1 MKTLYSDLSDI
12 VYSYCLAFTLFS
24 GSYLTSLQG
33 IIHPLS
39 FIIIIIIKWHKYT
52 SCALEDFGVQQ
63 FRSYSYKIT
72 SQVVAIKLYKLLNT
86 AEKLKHNH
94 MNKSFN

>member
-1 MKTLYSDLSDI
+1 MYSDLSDI

-39 FIIIIIIKWHKYT
+39 FIIIIIKWHKIS
-52 SCALEDFGVQQ
+52 SCALEDFDVQQ
-63 FRSYSYKIT
+63 FRSTDTAQSLKL
-72 SQVVAIKLYKLLNT
+72 SSLFSSCVADPSNPYRSIVLANI
-86 AEKLKHNH
+86 
-94 MNKSFN
+94 